1 MSPSEPARRPATLP
15 TTMGVRIAF
24 ALIALAVVLL
34 ALAVK
39 IWGPVALTLAALP
52 LVPVIFVIFI
62 WISLP

>member
-1 MSPSEPARRPATLP
+1 
-15 TTMGVRIAF
+15 MGVRIAF

>member
-15 TTMGVRIAF
+15 TTTGVRIAF